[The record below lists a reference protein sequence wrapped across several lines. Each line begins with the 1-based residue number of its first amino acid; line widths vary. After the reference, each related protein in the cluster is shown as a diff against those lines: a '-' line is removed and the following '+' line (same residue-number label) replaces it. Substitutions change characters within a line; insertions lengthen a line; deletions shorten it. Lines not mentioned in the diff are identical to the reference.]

1 MSYKTI
7 SRKVGEKVTTAGV
20 IFGKWKKYKMTQLPS
35 VWSSLQ
41 DPASQC
47 EDDHEKGGG
56 LAQNYT

>member
-20 IFGKWKKYKMTQLPS
+20 ILGKWKKYKMTQSPS

-41 DPASQC
+41 DPASQH